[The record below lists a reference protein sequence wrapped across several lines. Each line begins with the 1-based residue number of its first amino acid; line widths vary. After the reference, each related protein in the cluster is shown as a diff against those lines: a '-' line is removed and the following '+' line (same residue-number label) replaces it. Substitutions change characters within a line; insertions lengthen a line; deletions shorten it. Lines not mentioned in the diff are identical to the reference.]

1 MPLLPLRMHRFLC
14 MSGQVL
20 VLVPKMLMS
29 GHERGTWKLRQ
40 DVLLRIYNAAMP
52 LLMMGGNAASTLMS
66 DHGGDG
72 GDGGVLHRPRGNGGG
87 LDDDDDADEE
97 SGGAAIGAGGA

>member
-1 MPLLPLRMHRFLC
+1 MPLLPLRMHRILC

-20 VLVPKMLMS
+20 VLVSKMLMS

-40 DVLLRIYNAAMP
+40 NVLRRVCNAAIP
-52 LLMMGGNAASTLMS
+52 LLMMGGNAASSLMS

-72 GDGGVLHRPRGNGGG
+72 DDRGVLLGPRGNGGG
-87 LDDDDDADEE
+87 LDDDDADEDQD
-97 SGGAAIGAGGA
+97 